1 MIFAARERTR
11 TSAPA
16 DLDWRRLGTEGAGV
30 AQAIGFREG
39 RRRGGEGREVGSDGG
54 GEGGGGGGGG
64 GGRRAHAA
72 TSKRVAAT
80 HPADPGGSAVT
91 HGSGPH
97 GFPALPILRMRCS
110 GTIRVCL
117 VLEASGP

>member
-1 MIFAARERTR
+1 V
-11 TSAPA
+11 
-16 DLDWRRLGTEGAGV
+16 LRRLLVFGKEGDGV
-30 AQAIGFREG
+30 GREG
-39 RRRGGEGREVGSDGG
+39 KWEATAVGRGAEV
-54 GEGGGGGGGG
+54 EVEVEVET
-64 GGRRAHAA
+64 HAA

>member
-39 RRRGGEGREVGSDGG
+39 RRRGGEGREGKWEATAVGRGAEVEVEVEVEVEG
-54 GEGGGGGGGG
+54 GEHTQ
-64 GGRRAHAA
+64 RPASVWRPPTRLTQAA
-72 TSKRVAAT
+72 A
-80 HPADPGGSAVT
+80 P
-91 HGSGPH
+91 
-97 GFPALPILRMRCS
+97 
-110 GTIRVCL
+110 
-117 VLEASGP
+117 